1 MRQSILDYSNHIL
14 NKFNTKNAK
23 FKHKM
28 IKVLSHIM
36 IWYKHNLFSIFEMV
50 FFLMP
55 FYNEIGKIILPN
67 IMGACAISQ
76 VNKLN
81 LRRIKAFVN
90 EKSNW

>member
-1 MRQSILDYSNHIL
+1 
-14 NKFNTKNAK
+14 
-23 FKHKM
+23 
-28 IKVLSHIM
+28 
-36 IWYKHNLFSIFEMV
+36 
-50 FFLMP
+50 MP